1 MRFATA
7 IDGVTAEKVFGSFRN
22 SITKTTTAT
31 AATIA
36 RGAPVIL
43 ATATASCNGYDI
55 QRAVTSTA
63 VEINNL
69 FVGIAADFPDTT
81 TGQTGTWGA
90 EDVGQV
96 QIYGYHAAGVVRAF
110 ESAITIGTIL
120 IPNNAFSGGM
130 ESVGPLVT
138 VAAATGTTAHG
149 LVYGIG
155 GLVYVAE
162 QLASAATNTTSQTC
176 KVFIRAM

>member
-7 IDGVTAEKVFGSFRN
+7 VDGVTAEKVFGSFRN

-55 QRAVTSTA
+55 QRAVSSTA

-69 FVGIAADFPDTT
+69 FIGLAADFPDTT

-96 QIYGYHAAGVVRAF
+96 QVYGFHSAAVVRGF

-120 IPNNAFSGGM
+120 IPNNGFSGVLETAG
-130 ESVGPLVT
+130 VPVT
-138 VAAATGTTAHG
+138 AAATATAGHG
-149 LVYGIG
+149 LCYGLG
-155 GLVYVAE
+155 GQAFVAE
-162 QLASAATNTTSQTC
+162 QLASAATNTASQTC
-176 KVFIRAM
+176 KIFIRCM